1 MAENPKTEWFPA
13 IQKGWFSASSG
24 WTKSLRT
31 SLDGETNGQFTG
43 YIAYM
48 HTFVHRYVGG
58 GHSRKWTQEGE
69 SSGQE
74 VAGGDV
80 VRVRSCIADA
90 PWIFK
95 PGSLWEATL
104 RIPDALMFC
113 WFSCFR
119 QVMRSNL
126 KMKWTRLV
134 CFSDKV
140 WLIWWWHFSCCRS
153 TKLFKTLKVF

>member
-80 VRVRSCIADA
+80 VRVLSCIADA

-95 PGSLWEATL
+95 PGSYEKPPWESLMHWCFVDFLVFGKWWEATWKWNEHDL
-104 RIPDALMFC
+104 FVFRINFD
-113 WFSCFR
+113 WFDGGIFPVAEVRSC
-119 QVMRSNL
+119 L
-126 KMKWTRLV
+126 KL
-134 CFSDKV
+134 
-140 WLIWWWHFSCCRS
+140 
-153 TKLFKTLKVF
+153 